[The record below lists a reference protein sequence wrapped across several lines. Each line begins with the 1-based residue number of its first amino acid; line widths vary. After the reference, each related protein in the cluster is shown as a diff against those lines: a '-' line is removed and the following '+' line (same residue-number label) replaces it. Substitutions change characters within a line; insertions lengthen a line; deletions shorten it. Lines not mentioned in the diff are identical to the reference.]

1 MTALRIKVDL
11 GIGETTASLT
21 SRLAA
26 ANRLRAQDFCLDWGI
41 RFQAV
46 VDGVETVV
54 AAIADKGGV
63 ALPDLMSHAYVRGTG
78 LNYTHRGQ
86 ALTRFSLRRKTVRVC
101 PMCLAAD
108 MAASSREPRLAAYG
122 RALWQ
127 IDAIKTCPDH
137 GIALIAVSS
146 DMTPYT
152 LHDFAYHVAP
162 VLPGI
167 NHLIAEAQP
176 RDMTGLETYIIARLD
191 GGRPSPFLDGL
202 ELHVA
207 IKFCEV
213 VGAVELFGR
222 MTKLNDLSD
231 EDWRLAGAAGFGIAA
246 GGPASIG
253 GFLSRLQATFA
264 YTRRGHE
271 GPQALF
277 GRLYQLLEFGAE
289 DPAYDP
295 LRALVGEHIRG
306 HLALGAGDLVFDQP
320 VEKRTL
326 HSIRSLSLETGQ
338 HPKRLRKLLRAAW
351 IIGEHQKPLT
361 DANVIFAA
369 EEASSAVRKAK
380 GSLSLPEAGKYL
392 NAPRVHIK
400 LIADNRFI
408 TPHLSATAFGA
419 VDQYAPADLDE
430 FLRRLFDDAKPVK
443 APKDD
448 QVGIPAAAKRACCSA
463 ATIIRLILDKKLKWV
478 GGLVGVGGYMSVLV
492 DLNEIRGLVRGD
504 DHGGLTPYQVACELG
519 VTDKVSRQLIRHGK
533 ITTVDVINPINKC
546 LQTVV
551 MPNEVER
558 FRWEYVS
565 LFALAKEQGRH
576 FRKLKQ
582 ELDEAGVGP
591 VFDVSEI
598 GATFYRRRKLLTE
611 ISTPSLDSDSKR

>member
-1 MTALRIKVDL
+1 MTALRITVDM
-11 GIGETTASLT
+11 GTGETTASLA

-46 VDGVETVV
+46 VDGVETAV
-54 AAIADKGGV
+54 AAIADKAGV
-63 ALPDLMSHAYVRGTG
+63 ALPDLMSHAYIRGTG
-78 LNYTHRGQ
+78 LNYSHRGQ
-86 ALTRFSLRRKTVRVC
+86 ALTRFSLRRATVMVC

-127 IDAIKTCPDH
+127 IEAIKDCPVH
-137 GIALIAVSS
+137 GIALMAVSS
-146 DMTPYT
+146 DMSPNT

-162 VLPGI
+162 VLAGI
-167 NHLIAEAQP
+167 NHLVAEAQH
-176 RDMTGLETYIIARLD
+176 REMTGLQSYIIARLD
-191 GGRPSPFLDGL
+191 GGCPSPFLDGL

-213 VGAVELFGR
+213 VGTVELFGR
-222 MTKLNDLSD
+222 MAKLNDLSD
-231 EDWRLAGAAGFGIAA
+231 EDWRLAGAAGFEIAD

-253 GFLSRLQATFA
+253 AFLSRLQATFA
-264 YTRRGHE
+264 YSRGGTE

-295 LRALVGEHIRG
+295 LRVLVGEHIRG
-306 HLALGAGDLVFDQP
+306 HLALGAGDLVFGQP

-326 HSIRSLSLETGQ
+326 HSIRSLSLETGL
-338 HPKRLRKLLRAAW
+338 HPKRLRKQLRAAG
-351 IIGEHQKPLT
+351 ITGEHQDLLA
-361 DANVIFAA
+361 DANVVFAA

-380 GSLSLPEAGKYL
+380 GSFSLPEAGKYL
-392 NAPRVHIK
+392 NAPRVQIK
-400 LIADNRFI
+400 LIADNGFI

-419 VDQYAPADLDE
+419 VDQYALADLDD
-430 FLRRLFDDAKPVK
+430 FLRRLLEGAKPVNT
-443 APKDD
+443 PKDG
-448 QVGIPAAAKRACCSA
+448 QVDIPAAAKRAHCSA
-463 ATIIRLILDKKLKWV
+463 ATIIQLVLDKKLKWV
-478 GGLVGVGGYMSVLV
+478 GRQAGVEGYLAVLV
-492 DLNEIRGLVRGD
+492 DLEEIRGLVRGD

-546 LQTVV
+546 PQTVV
-551 MPNEVER
+551 MPTEVER
-558 FRWEYVS
+558 FRREYVS
-565 LFALAKEQGRH
+565 LFALAKERGRH

-582 ELDEAGVGP
+582 ELDDAGVEP
-591 VFDVSEI
+591 AFDPDEI
-598 GATFYRRRKLLTE
+598 GATVYRRSQVKFTKAHKGKAR
-611 ISTPSLDSDSKR
+611 